1 MGKQAY
7 SSGQVAISVIKG
19 SADLTVPEGVYQI
32 DGLAGATLTT
42 RGVNN
47 LVQYWLGEEGFQPL
61 IGHLKSGEA

>member
-1 MGKQAY
+1 
-7 SSGQVAISVIKG
+7 VAISVVKG
-19 SADLTVPEGVYQI
+19 RADLTRPEGAYQI

-47 LVQYWLGEEGFQPL
+47 LVQYWLGEEGFQSL